1 MLSFWVSL
9 LLLMVALAMVIQTA
23 NSQPPMKLEV
33 SVKKSNTSG
42 YNTTDQETIRLARAR
57 PGEQEGG
64 DARARLPIVGLLP
77 IPAAL
82 GCLG

>member
-9 LLLMVALAMVIQTA
+9 LLLMVALAMVIKTV

-57 PGEQEGG
+57 PGERAGG
-64 DARARLPIVGLLP
+64 DERILAR
-77 IPAAL
+77 
-82 GCLG
+82 GCGEIGRRRR